1 MFLNLRIT
9 FTKYIYSCQ
18 VLLKISDFDVQMK
31 ISNSRNSNATFSC
44 TALHVNNEYWR
55 HKM

>member
-44 TALHVNNEYWR
+44 TALHVNY
-55 HKM
+55 